1 MINKILKNTNLISY
15 LCMLTGTVLLFT
27 QVDKKTT
34 ESQYVTIV
42 GISLLIIGI
51 YRMAK
56 RLPNKNQEDYQEPL
70 VKTKKDKNK

>member
-1 MINKILKNTNLISY
+1 MINKILKNTNLVSY